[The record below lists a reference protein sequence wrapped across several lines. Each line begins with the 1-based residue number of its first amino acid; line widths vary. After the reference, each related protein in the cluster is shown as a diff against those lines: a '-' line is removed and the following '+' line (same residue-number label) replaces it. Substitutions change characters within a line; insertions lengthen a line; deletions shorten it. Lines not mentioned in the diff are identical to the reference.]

1 MRTNHRKKNIL
12 DRWLLK
18 IKGHPRIEEA
28 LNHII
33 HPDQSPRVS
42 AFSIAAGV
50 FIGIFIPVGMQ
61 LLTVILISPL
71 KKINVVLT
79 TLTTLLSN
87 PFTVLPL
94 YWLGITV
101 GEWSLGTA
109 FPWHTWDTF
118 MEHPSFRQF
127 LLFGEQGILILMTGL
142 LVMAIPA
149 ALISYLISWRIAL
162 TLRRRHHPE
171 EEVSSQ
177 GN

>member
-1 MRTNHRKKNIL
+1 M
-12 DRWLLK
+12 DRWLRS
-18 IKGHPRIEEA
+18 IKGHPKIQEA

-33 HPDQSPRVS
+33 HPDHSPRVS

-61 LLTVILISPL
+61 LMTVILISPL
-71 KKINVVLT
+71 RRINVVLT
-79 TLTTLLSN
+79 TLATLLSN

-101 GEWSLGTA
+101 GEWTLSRD
-109 FPWHTWDTF
+109 FPWNTWDTF
-118 MEHPSFRQF
+118 IEHPSFQQF
-127 LLFGEQGILILMTGL
+127 LSFGEQGILILMTGL

-149 ALISYLISWRIAL
+149 AIISYFFSWRIAV
-162 TLRRRHHPE
+162 TLRRRHQAE
-171 EEVSSQ
+171 EPVSSQ

>member
-1 MRTNHRKKNIL
+1 MQVNRQDKNIL
-12 DRWLLK
+12 ERWVLK
-18 IKGHPRIEEA
+18 LKGHPKIQEA

-42 AFSIAAGV
+42 ALSIAAGV

-61 LLTVILISPL
+61 LMTVILISPL

-79 TLTTLLSN
+79 TLATLLSN

-101 GEWSLGTA
+101 GEWTLKRN
-109 FPWHTWDTF
+109 FPWHTYDTF
-118 MEHPSFRQF
+118 MEHPSFQQF
-127 LLFGEQGILILMTGL
+127 LSFGEQGILILMTGL
-142 LVMAIPA
+142 LVMAIPS
-149 ALISYLISWRIAL
+149 ALITYFISWRVAVS
-162 TLRRRHHPE
+162 LRRRHQPGD
-171 EEVSSQ
+171 EVSSQ